1 MFLLAILKGIK
12 IKFRLYS
19 SHCVKTYQKDINE
32 ALASLFYMKNSA
44 MPKTAKKKPL
54 LQNLNQTLYPT
65 LYIKVGAIK

>member
-19 SHCVKTYQKDINE
+19 SPCVKAYQKDKNE

-44 MPKTAKKKPL
+44 MPKTAKKKTTTAKSKS
-54 LQNLNQTLYPT
+54 NTLSNA
-65 LYIKVGAIK
+65 VH